1 MYNAVSYSGDDKMS
15 DLICCHYPMLLVLSR
30 FNIPL
35 GFGEKTIEEVCCENN
50 VHSATFLAVVNML
63 LDEHRKVPEKELM
76 EISIDSLLDY
86 LHNSHS
92 YFLDY
97 RLPAIRA
104 KLIEAINYGDKD
116 VTFVIIRFFDV
127 YVAEVRKHMLYE
139 EETVFTYVKELFSGK
154 STGNYGISIFKK
166 QHNQVEA
173 RLTELKN
180 ILIKYFPNGGEN
192 ELNSVL
198 FDIFSCE
205 KDLASHNDIENYLLV
220 PAIMRLENSK
230 L

>member
-1 MYNAVSYSGDDKMS
+1 MYSFVSYTEDDKMS
-15 DLICCHYPMLLVLSR
+15 DLICGHYPMLLVLSR
-30 FNIPL
+30 FGIPL
-35 GFGEKTIEEVCCENN
+35 GFGEKTINKVCSDNN
-50 VHSATFLAVVNML
+50 VHTGTFLTVVNL
-63 LDEHRKVPEKELM
+63 LLNPSKNISEERLREL
-76 EISIDSLLDY
+76 SLNSLLDY

-104 KLIEAINYGDKD
+104 KLLEAINYGNSD
-116 VTFVIIRFFDV
+116 VSIVIMRYFDV
-127 YVAEVRKHMLYE
+127 YVAEVRKHMQYE
-139 EETVFTYVKELFSGK
+139 EDTVFTYVKKLTEGK
-154 STGNYGISIFKK
+154 NTGGYGIAVFRE

-180 ILIKYFPNGGEN
+180 IIIKYYPDGGEN

-205 KDLASHNDIENYLLV
+205 RDLASHNDIENYLLV
-220 PAIMRLENSK
+220 PAIMRIENKGS
-230 L
+230 